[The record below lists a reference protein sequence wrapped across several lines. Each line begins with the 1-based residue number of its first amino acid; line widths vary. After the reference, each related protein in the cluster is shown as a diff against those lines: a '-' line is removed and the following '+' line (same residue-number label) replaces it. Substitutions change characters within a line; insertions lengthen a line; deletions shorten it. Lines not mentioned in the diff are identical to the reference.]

1 MVLPSFLSLFNR
13 RPEFWIPDNL
23 QPTTNNYYTKTLLL
37 KSFRY
42 LLLPITWLYGAIIW
56 LRNKLFD
63 KNILKSASFNFPI
76 ICVGNLATGGTGKT
90 PMTEYLIRLLKT
102 DFKTATLSR
111 GYKRKTVGFA
121 IADEKTTA
129 LEIGDEPMQF
139 HQKFPDVTVAV
150 GEERV
155 VAIPQL
161 LHDKP
166 ETEVIILDDA
176 FQHRQV
182 KAGLNIILTDFS
194 NLYTRDFILPA
205 GDLRDVRS
213 SSKRADMIIVT
224 KCKADLSEAEKKK
237 IIKEIDPLPNQSVY
251 FTTIVY
257 GKPYHLFTKEI
268 IDIEHNYGI
277 LLVCGIAN
285 PRPIKEHLAKNAD
298 SYDMLRFADH
308 HIFHS
313 NDLKEIKQQF
323 DKIQQLKKVI
333 LTTEKDA
340 VRLEKFEQELR
351 DFPIYVIPIEHQ
363 FLFNEAVQFNNAITG
378 FIKNFNK
385 PAS

>member
-1 MVLPSFLSLFNR
+1 LKVNSESNFQLSTFN
-13 RPEFWIPDNL
+13 FQL
-23 QPTTNNYYTKTLLL
+23 HAMLL

-90 PMTEYLIRLLKT
+90 PMTEYLIRLLKA

-121 IADEKTTA
+121 IANEETSA

-150 GEERV
+150 GEERM

-161 LHDKP
+161 LQQRP

-182 KAGLNIILTDFS
+182 KAGLNIILTDYS

-213 SSKRADMIIVT
+213 SSKRADIIIVT
-224 KCKADLSEAEKKK
+224 KCRADMDEAEKKK

-257 GKPYHLFTKEI
+257 SKPYHLFTKEI
-268 IDIEHNYGI
+268 IDIEHDHGI
-277 LLVCGIAN
+277 LLICGIAN
-285 PRPIKEHLAKNAD
+285 PRPIKEHLVKHAD

-308 HIFHS
+308 HIFDS
-313 NDLKEIKQQF
+313 SDLKEIKQQF
-323 DKIQQLKKVI
+323 DKISQEKKVI

-340 VRLEKFEQELR
+340 VRLQKFEQELSN
-351 DFPIYVIPIEHQ
+351 FPIYVIPIEHQ
-363 FLFNEAVQFNNAITG
+363 FLFNEALQFNNTITG

-385 PAS
+385 AAS

>member
-1 MVLPSFLSLFNR
+1 MKVNSESNFQLSTFN
-13 RPEFWIPDNL
+13 FQL
-23 QPTTNNYYTKTLLL
+23 HAMLL

-90 PMTEYLIRLLKT
+90 PMTEYLIRLLKA

-121 IADEKTTA
+121 IANEETSA

-150 GEERV
+150 GEERM

-161 LHDKP
+161 LQQRP

-182 KAGLNIILTDFS
+182 KAGLNIILTDYS

-213 SSKRADMIIVT
+213 SSKRADIIIVT
-224 KCKADLSEAEKKK
+224 KCRADMDEAEKKK

-257 GKPYHLFTKEI
+257 SKPYHLFTKEI
-268 IDIEHNYGI
+268 IDIEHDHGI
-277 LLVCGIAN
+277 LLICGIAN
-285 PRPIKEHLAKNAD
+285 PRPIKEHLVKHAD

-308 HIFHS
+308 HIFDS
-313 NDLKEIKQQF
+313 SDLKEIKQQF
-323 DKIQQLKKVI
+323 DKISQEKKVI

-340 VRLEKFEQELR
+340 VRLQKFEQELSN
-351 DFPIYVIPIEHQ
+351 FPIYVIPIEHQ
-363 FLFNEAVQFNNAITG
+363 FLFNEALQFNNTITG

-385 PAS
+385 AAS

>member
-1 MVLPSFLSLFNR
+1 
-13 RPEFWIPDNL
+13 
-23 QPTTNNYYTKTLLL
+23 LLL

-42 LLLPITWLYGAIIW
+42 LLLPISWIYGAIIW
-56 LRNKLFD
+56 LRNKLYD
-63 KNILKSASFNFPI
+63 KNILRSSSFNFPV

-90 PMTEYLIRLLKT
+90 PMTEYLVRILKN

-121 IADEKTTA
+121 IADSESTA

-139 HQKFPDVTVAV
+139 HQKFPDVAVAV
-150 GEERV
+150 GEERI

-161 LHDKP
+161 LQQRP

-182 KAGLNIILTDFS
+182 NPGLNIILTDYS
-194 NLYTRDFILPA
+194 DLYTRDFILPA

-213 SSKRADMIIVT
+213 SSKRADIIIVT
-224 KCKADLSEAEKKK
+224 KCIPGLQVEEKNEIIAEINPK
-237 IIKEIDPLPNQSVY
+237 PGQTVY
-251 FTTIVY
+251 FTSIDY
-257 GKPYHLFTKEI
+257 GNPYHLFTKET
-268 IDIEHNYGI
+268 IEITPGHGI

-285 PRPIKEHLAKNAD
+285 PRPLKEYLANIAD

-313 NDLKEIKQQF
+313 NDLRDIRQHFEKITS
-323 DKIQQLKKVI
+323 DKKIV

-340 VRLEKFEQELR
+340 VRLEKFVQELGS
-351 DFPIYVIPIEHQ
+351 FPIYVLPIEHR
-363 FLFNEAVQFNNAITG
+363 FLFNEAAKFEVSVSG
-378 FIKNFNK
+378 FVKSFKKN
-385 PAS
+385 

>member
-1 MVLPSFLSLFNR
+1 M
-13 RPEFWIPDNL
+13 
-23 QPTTNNYYTKTLLL
+23 LL

-42 LLLPITWLYGAIIW
+42 LLLPISWLYGGIIW

-76 ICVGNLATGGTGKT
+76 ICIGNLATGGTGKT

-139 HQKFPDVTVAV
+139 HQKFADVTVAV
-150 GEERV
+150 GEERL

-161 LHDKP
+161 LHQKP

-182 KAGLNIILTDFS
+182 KAGLNIILTDYS

-213 SSKRADMIIVT
+213 SSKRADIIIVT
-224 KCKADLSEAEKKK
+224 KCKVDLTESEKKN
-237 IIKEIDPLPNQSVY
+237 IIAEIDPTSNQSVY

-257 GKPYHLFTKEI
+257 SKPHHLFTKEI
-268 IDIEHNYGI
+268 IDITHDYGI

-285 PRPIKEHLAKNAD
+285 PKPLKEHLTKHAD

-313 NDLKEIKQQF
+313 NDLKDIKQHF
-323 DKIQQLKKVI
+323 DKITTKKKII

-340 VRLEKFEQELR
+340 VRLEKFEQELK
-351 DFPIYVIPIEHQ
+351 DFPIYVVPIEHH
-363 FLFNEAVQFNNAITG
+363 FLFGEAIKFNDSVTA
-378 FIKNFNK
+378 FIKSFNK
-385 PAS
+385 AVE

>member
-1 MVLPSFLSLFNR
+1 M
-13 RPEFWIPDNL
+13 
-23 QPTTNNYYTKTLLL
+23 LL

-42 LLLPITWLYGAIIW
+42 LFLPLSWIYGSIIW
-56 LRNKLFD
+56 LRNKLYD

-90 PMTEYLIRLLKT
+90 PMTEYLIRLLKNNYNM
-102 DFKTATLSR
+102 ATLSR

-121 IADEKTTA
+121 IADEDTTA

-139 HQKFPDVTVAV
+139 HEKFPDVTIAV

-161 LHDKP
+161 LHERP
-166 ETEVIILDDA
+166 ETELIILDDA
-176 FQHRQV
+176 FQHRQIS
-182 KAGLNIILTDFS
+182 AGLNIVLTDCN

-213 SSKRADMIIVT
+213 SAKRADIIIVT
-224 KCKADLSEAEKKK
+224 KCKDNLSETEKNSIIAE
-237 IIKEIDPLPNQSVY
+237 IKPRANQSVY

-257 GKPYHLFTKEI
+257 GKSYHLFTKKAIEI
-268 IDIEHNYGI
+268 SADCGI
-277 LLVCGIAN
+277 LLVCGIAK
-285 PRPIKEHLAKNAD
+285 PAPLKSYLEKHAD
-298 SYDMLRFADH
+298 SYDMLRYADH

-313 NDLKEIKQQF
+313 NDLKDIKQQF
-323 DKIQQLKKVI
+323 EKITSPHKIV

-340 VRLEKFEQELR
+340 VRLEKFETELK
-351 DFPIYVIPIEHQ
+351 DFPIYVIPIEHE
-363 FLFNEAVQFNNAITG
+363 FMFNEAERFKASVTA
-378 FIKNFNK
+378 FINTFKN
-385 PAS
+385 

>member
-1 MVLPSFLSLFNR
+1 M
-13 RPEFWIPDNL
+13 
-23 QPTTNNYYTKTLLL
+23 LL

-56 LRNKLFD
+56 LRNRLYD

-90 PMTEYLIRLLKT
+90 PMTEYLIRLLKNNY
-102 DFKTATLSR
+102 KTATLSR
-111 GYKRKTVGFA
+111 GYKRKTEGFA
-121 IADEKTTA
+121 IADENTTA

-139 HQKFPDVTVAV
+139 HQKFPDVSIAV
-150 GEERV
+150 GEERI

-161 LHDKP
+161 LHERPD
-166 ETEVIILDDA
+166 TEVIILDDA

-182 KAGLNIILTDFS
+182 KAGLNIILTDHA

-213 SSKRADMIIVT
+213 SSKRANIIIVT
-224 KCKADLSEAEKKK
+224 KCKADLSETEKQA
-237 IIKEIDPLPNQSVY
+237 IIAEIDPAPGQTIY

-257 GKPYHLFTKEI
+257 GRPYHLFTKEE
-268 IDIEHNYGI
+268 IEIKPDHGI

-285 PRPIKEHLAKNAD
+285 PRPLKEHLTRLAD
-298 SYDMLRFADH
+298 SYDMLRYADH

-313 NDLKEIKQQF
+313 NDLKDIRQQF
-323 DKIQQLKKVI
+323 GKISSAQKIV

-340 VRLEKFEQELR
+340 VRLEKFEKELS
-351 DFPIYVIPIEHQ
+351 DFPVYVIPIEHQ
-363 FLFNEAVQFNNAITG
+363 FLFNEAALFNDQVTG

-385 PAS
+385 NTD